1 MPRKFGL
8 ALSRW
13 WYDTRIT
20 MPSTNVNDLES
31 ELKYFEAHRAELVRS
46 ARGRYALVKGEQLGG
61 IYEDRDEA
69 IRAGYEK
76 FGNES
81 FLVKEILEVDIPLN
95 FTSFNL
101 GV

>member
-1 MPRKFGL
+1 ML
-8 ALSRW
+8 
-13 WYDTRIT
+13 DIT
-20 MPSTNVNDLES
+20 MASTAVTELRS
-31 ELKYFEAHRAELVRS
+31 ELQYFEGHRAELVRA
-46 ARGRYALVKGEQLGG
+46 ARGKYALIKGEQLGG
-61 IYEDRDEA
+61 IYEDQNAA

-76 FGNES
+76 FGNEP

>member
-1 MPRKFGL
+1 MWL
-8 ALSRW
+8 A
-13 WYDTRIT
+13 
-20 MPSTNVNDLES
+20 MPSVTVNELRS
-31 ELKYFEAHRAELVRS
+31 ELEYFEAHRAELVRA
-46 ARGRYALVKGEQLGG
+46 ARGKYALVKGEHLGG
-61 IYEDRDEA
+61 IYEDRNDA

-76 FGNES
+76 FGNEP